1 MSSRLAKEANSCF
14 VFQNHLAGCR
24 LIWKP
29 RLRGYFELGHHNM
42 VDININPMQR
52 NLFISAAIVSVE
64 RNAAAVSEVAQ
75 CNVVIASILTW
86 Q

>member
-1 MSSRLAKEANSCF
+1 MSSER
-14 VFQNHLAGCR
+14 
-24 LIWKP
+24 KP
-29 RLRGYFELGHHNM
+29 RLRSYFELGHHNM

-52 NLFISAAIVSVE
+52 YLFISAAIVSVE
-64 RNAAAVSEVAQ
+64 RNAAAVSNEVAQ